1 MQKKKLFDELF
12 DYGCKLLKQRDRSVF
27 EIKEK
32 LKTKTSSEQIVD
44 KVVQKLLDLGYLN
57 EYRFV
62 ENYINKYLAKGKN
75 LNLTFYEL
83 KEKYK
88 VDDETINKL
97 DIGELKD
104 KQIEIVVEIVK
115 KKYNVNDKRKI
126 YNFLYSKGFSEDEIE
141 TVLNN
146 LVKK

>member
-32 LKTKTSSEQIVD
+32 LKTKASSEQIVD

-57 EYRFV
+57 EHRFV
-62 ENYINKYLAKGKN
+62 ENYVNKWLAKGKS
-75 LNLTFYEL
+75 LNLILYEL

-97 DIGELKD
+97 DIGKLKD
-104 KQIEIVVEIVK
+104 KQIESIVEIVK
-115 KKYNVNDKRKI
+115 KKYDVNDKRKI

-146 LVKK
+146 LV

>member
-32 LKTKTSSEQIVD
+32 LKTKASSEQIVD

-57 EYRFV
+57 EHRFV
-62 ENYINKYLAKGKN
+62 ENYVNKWLAKGKS
-75 LNLTFYEL
+75 LNLILYEL

-97 DIGELKD
+97 DIGKLKD
-104 KQIEIVVEIVK
+104 KQIESIVEIVK
-115 KKYNVNDKRKI
+115 KKYDVNDKRKI